1 MSHIQNID
9 EKEWTNLK
17 WFVRGFVAC
26 YQDIHRKD
34 WQDRLD
40 DLWYGWDNTLDLN
53 FLVDGDTVTCTA
65 YSIAPN
71 GYTDPSDFEQVYF
84 NDTDEVLA

>member
-17 WFVRGFVAC
+17 WFVRGFIQGYCSSNVLWRDC
-26 YQDIHRKD
+26 
-34 WQDRLD
+34 LD
-40 DLWYGWDNTLDLN
+40 DLWHGWDNTIDLN

-65 YSIAPN
+65 YSVASN
-71 GYTDPSDFEQVYF
+71 GYTDPSDFERVNY
-84 NDTDEVLA
+84 NDTDEALA